1 MIDIEAVM
9 ADFAVRQAE
18 RQTQVVEEIQQLKT
32 VILPR
37 LQEAGIVRVE
47 IHFDGCGDSGAVEE
61 CVCLDAA
68 GAGMACPDVSL
79 QESEADKADRTG
91 TAELHSLGQALEQLT
106 YLALERHHPGWE
118 INDGAC
124 GELVIDVAVATFVL
138 DCSLRFIATDDHSTE
153 L

>member
-18 RQTQVVEEIQQLKT
+18 RQMQVAEEIQQLK
-32 VILPR
+32 VAILPR
-37 LQEAGIVRVE
+37 LQDAGIARVE
-47 IHFDGCGDSGAVEE
+47 IRFDGCGDSGAVEE
-61 CVCLDAA
+61 FACLDAT
-68 GAGMACPDVSL
+68 GAPMPCPDVTL
-79 QESEADKADRTG
+79 LEGEAGNSDGDAS
-91 TAELHSLGQALEQLT
+91 AELHSLGQALEQLT

-124 GELVIDVAVATFVL
+124 GELVIDVAEATFML
-138 DCSLRFIATDDHSTE
+138 DCSLRFTATDDHSTE

>member
-18 RQTQVVEEIQQLKT
+18 RQMQVANEIQQLKAA
-32 VILPR
+32 VLPC
-37 LQEAGIVRVE
+37 LQNSGIARVE
-47 IHFDGCGDSGAVEE
+47 IRFDGCGDSGAVEE

-68 GAGMACPDVSL
+68 GASIACTDVTL
-79 QESEADKADRTG
+79 QEGGVSKADDAG
-91 TAELHSLGQALEQLT
+91 SEQLQSIGQALEQLT
-106 YLALERHHPGWE
+106 YLALERYHPGWE

-124 GELVIDVAVATFVL
+124 GELVIDVAEATFVL
-138 DCSLRFIATDDHSTE
+138 DCSLRFTATDDHSTE

>member
-9 ADFAVRQAE
+9 ADFAVPQAE
-18 RQTQVVEEIQQLKT
+18 RQMQVADEIQQLK
-32 VILPR
+32 VAILPR
-37 LQEAGIVRVE
+37 LQDAGIARVE
-47 IHFDGCGDSGAVEE
+47 IRFDGCGDSGAVEE
-61 CVCLDAA
+61 CACLDAA
-68 GAGMACPDVSL
+68 GAGIPCPDVTL
-79 QESEADKADRTG
+79 LEGEADSVDRTG
-91 TAELHSLGQALEQLT
+91 SREPQSLGQALEQLT

-124 GELVIDVAVATFVL
+124 GELVIDVAEATFVL

>member
-47 IHFDGCGDSGAVEE
+47 IRFDGSGDSGAVEE
-61 CVCLDAA
+61 CICLDAA
-68 GAGMACPDVSL
+68 GASIACPDVTL
-79 QESEADKADRTG
+79 QEAGAHTADGAGSK
-91 TAELHSLGQALEQLT
+91 ELQSLGQALEQLT

-124 GELVIDVAVATFVL
+124 GELVIDVPEATFLL
-138 DCSLRFIATDDHSTE
+138 DCSLRFTATDDHSTE

>member
-1 MIDIEAVM
+1 MIDIDAVM
-9 ADFAVRQAE
+9 ADFAVRHAE

-37 LQEAGIVRVE
+37 LKEAGIARVE
-47 IHFDGCGDSGAVEE
+47 IRFDGCGDSGAVEE

-68 GAGMACPDVSL
+68 GAGMPCPDVSL
-79 QESEADKADRTG
+79 QESEADKPDRTG
-91 TAELHSLGQALEQLT
+91 SAELHSLGQALEQLT

-124 GELVIDVAVATFVL
+124 GELVIDVPEATFVL
-138 DCSLRFIATDDHSTE
+138 DCSLRFTATDDHSTE

>member
-37 LQEAGIVRVE
+37 LQEAGIARVE
-47 IHFDGCGDSGAVEE
+47 IRFDGCGDSGAVEE
-61 CVCLDAA
+61 CACLDVA
-68 GAGMACPDVSL
+68 GAAIPCPDVTLLEGEAENIDRAGSDEL
-79 QESEADKADRTG
+79 Q
-91 TAELHSLGQALEQLT
+91 SLGQALEQLT
-106 YLALERHHPGWE
+106 YLSLERHHPGWE

-124 GELVIDVAVATFVL
+124 GELVIDVPEATFVL
-138 DCSLRFIATDDHSTE
+138 DCSLRFTATDDHSTE

>member
-18 RQTQVVEEIQQLKT
+18 RQAQVVEEIQQLKT
-32 VILPR
+32 VILLR
-37 LQEAGIVRVE
+37 LQEAGIARVE

-68 GAGMACPDVSL
+68 GAGMPCPDVSL
-79 QESEADKADRTG
+79 QESEANKADRTG
-91 TAELHSLGQALEQLT
+91 SAELHSIGQALEQLT

-124 GELVIDVAVATFVL
+124 GELVIDVPEATFVL
-138 DCSLRFIATDDHSTE
+138 DCSLRFTATDDHSTE

>member
-18 RQTQVVEEIQQLKT
+18 RLTLVAEEIQQLK
-32 VILPR
+32 VAILPR
-37 LQEAGIVRVE
+37 LKEAGIARVE
-47 IHFDGCGDSGAVEE
+47 IRFDGCGDSGAVEE

-68 GAGMACPDVSL
+68 GVPIPCPEVSL
-79 QESEADKADRTG
+79 MAGESDSVDRTG
-91 TAELHSLGQALEQLT
+91 SAEPQSLGQALEQLT

-124 GELVIDVAVATFVL
+124 GELVIDVAEATFVL
-138 DCSLRFIATDDHSTE
+138 DCSLRFTATDDHSTE

>member
-18 RQTQVVEEIQQLKT
+18 RQMQVAEEIQQLK
-32 VILPR
+32 VAILPR
-37 LQEAGIVRVE
+37 LQDAGIARVE
-47 IHFDGCGDSGAVEE
+47 IRFDGCGDSGAVEE
-61 CVCLDAA
+61 CACLDAA
-68 GAGMACPDVSL
+68 GAGIPCPDVTL
-79 QESEADKADRTG
+79 LEGEADSVDRTG
-91 TAELHSLGQALEQLT
+91 SAEPQSLGQALEQLT

-124 GELVIDVAVATFVL
+124 GELVIDVTEATFVL

>member
-9 ADFAVRQAE
+9 ADCAVRQAQ
-18 RQTQVVEEIQQLKT
+18 RQAQVVEEIQHLKT

-37 LQEAGIVRVE
+37 LQEAGIARVE
-47 IHFDGCGDSGAVEE
+47 IRFDGCGDSGAVEE
-61 CVCLDAA
+61 CACLDAA
-68 GAGMACPDVSL
+68 GAAVPCPDVTLMEGEAISVDRAGPEEL
-79 QESEADKADRTG
+79 Q
-91 TAELHSLGQALEQLT
+91 SLGQALEQLT

-124 GELVIDVAVATFVL
+124 GELAIDVAEATFVL

>member
-9 ADFAVRQAE
+9 ADFAVRQTE

-37 LQEAGIVRVE
+37 LQDAGIARVE
-47 IHFDGCGDSGAVEE
+47 IRFDGCGDSGAVEE

-68 GAGMACPDVSL
+68 GAAMACPDVTL
-79 QESEADKADRTG
+79 LEGETDKADRAG
-91 TAELHSLGQALEQLT
+91 SAELHSLGQALEQLT

-124 GELVIDVAVATFVL
+124 GELVIDVAEATFVL
-138 DCSLRFIATDDHSTE
+138 DCSLRFTATVDHSTE

>member
-18 RQTQVVEEIQQLKT
+18 RQMQVAEEIQQLK
-32 VILPR
+32 VAILPR
-37 LQEAGIVRVE
+37 LREAGIARVE
-47 IHFDGCGDSGAVEE
+47 IRFDGCGDSGAVEE
-61 CVCLDAA
+61 SACLDAA
-68 GAGMACPDVSL
+68 GAGIPCPDVTL
-79 QESEADKADRTG
+79 LEGEADSVDRTG
-91 TAELHSLGQALEQLT
+91 SREPQSLGQALEQLS

-124 GELVIDVAVATFVL
+124 GELVIDVAEATFVL
-138 DCSLRFIATDDHSTE
+138 DCSLRFIATDDHSTQ

>member
-9 ADFAVRQAE
+9 ADFAVRQA
-18 RQTQVVEEIQQLKT
+18 QWQAQVVEEIQQLKT

-37 LQEAGIVRVE
+37 LQEAGIARVE
-47 IHFDGCGDSGAVEE
+47 IRFDGCGDSGAVEE
-61 CVCLDAA
+61 CACLDAA
-68 GAGMACPDVSL
+68 GAVIACPEVSL
-79 QESEADKADRTG
+79 MEGEADSVDRACTE
-91 TAELHSLGQALEQLT
+91 ELQSLGQLT

-124 GELVIDVAVATFVL
+124 GELVIDVAEATFVL

>member
-18 RQTQVVEEIQQLKT
+18 RQMQVAEEIQQFKT
-32 VILPR
+32 VILQR
-37 LQEAGIVRVE
+37 LQEAGIARVE
-47 IHFDGCGDSGAVEE
+47 IRFDGCSDSGAVEE

-68 GAGMACPDVSL
+68 GAAIECPDVKLPEGEAHPADGSGSEQL
-79 QESEADKADRTG
+79 Q
-91 TAELHSLGQALEQLT
+91 SLGQALEQLT

-124 GELVIDVAVATFVL
+124 GELVIDVAEATFVL
-138 DCSLRFIATDDHSTE
+138 DCSLRFTATDDHSTE

>member
-18 RQTQVVEEIQQLKT
+18 RQTEVAEEIQQLKAA
-32 VILPR
+32 ILPR
-37 LQEAGIVRVE
+37 LQDAGIARVE
-47 IHFDGCGDSGAVEE
+47 IRFDGCGDSGAVEE

-68 GAGMACPDVSL
+68 GAAIACPDGTL
-79 QESEADKADRTG
+79 QESEADNADSAGSKETQ
-91 TAELHSLGQALEQLT
+91 TLGEALEQLT
-106 YLALERHHPGWE
+106 YLALERYHPGWE

-124 GELVIDVAVATFVL
+124 GELVIDVAEATFVL
-138 DCSLRFIATDDHSTE
+138 DCSLRFTATDDHSTE

>member
-9 ADFAVRQAE
+9 ADFALRQAE

-32 VILPR
+32 AILPR
-37 LQEAGIVRVE
+37 LQDAGIARIE
-47 IHFDGCGDSGAVEE
+47 IRFDGCCDSGAVEE
-61 CVCLDAA
+61 CVCLDAT
-68 GAGMACPDVSL
+68 GAPMPCPDVTL
-79 QESEADKADRTG
+79 LEGEADKADRTG
-91 TAELHSLGQALEQLT
+91 SAELHSLGQALEQLT

-124 GELVIDVAVATFVL
+124 GELVIDVAEATFVL
-138 DCSLRFIATDDHSTE
+138 DCSLRFIATDDHSTQ

>member
-18 RQTQVVEEIQQLKT
+18 RQMQVADEIQQLK
-32 VILPR
+32 VAILPR
-37 LQEAGIVRVE
+37 LQDVGIARVE
-47 IHFDGCGDSGAVEE
+47 IRFDGCGDSGAVEE
-61 CVCLDAA
+61 CACLDAA
-68 GAGMACPDVSL
+68 GAGIPCPDVTL
-79 QESEADKADRTG
+79 LEGEADSVDRTG
-91 TAELHSLGQALEQLT
+91 SREPQSLGQALEQLT

-118 INDGAC
+118 MNDGAC
-124 GELVIDVAVATFVL
+124 GELVIDVAEATFVL

>member
-18 RQTQVVEEIQQLKT
+18 RQMQVAKEIQQLKV

-37 LQEAGIVRVE
+37 LQDAGIARVE
-47 IHFDGCGDSGAVEE
+47 IRFDGCGDSGAVEE
-61 CVCLDAA
+61 CACLDAA
-68 GAGMACPDVSL
+68 GAGIPCPDVTL
-79 QESEADKADRTG
+79 LEGEAGSVDRTG
-91 TAELHSLGQALEQLT
+91 SREPQSLGQALEQLT

-124 GELVIDVAVATFVL
+124 GELVINVAEATFVL
-138 DCSLRFIATDDHSTE
+138 DCSLRFTATDDHSTE